1 MVQDVDYDT
10 ARLSVVGGWAG
21 RRVERTYPPST
32 KDTWD
37 EYGPPDGCAWPDDGE
52 VWLLSRAQAVTLYER
67 RQELLD
73 FVRQKVERS
82 PRAFYCDIWIPV
94 VASWGGG
101 RLYHSTALVNLK
113 AHTDC
118 MDDSDTGSTMAS
130 MHIKD
135 LITGGEGNFDTS
147 KTISHGPNQ
156 AR

>member
-1 MVQDVDYDT
+1 MVAQPSPSRHLVRAST
-10 ARLSVVGGWAG
+10 GIARL
-21 RRVERTYPPST
+21 
-32 KDTWD
+32 
-37 EYGPPDGCAWPDDGE
+37 
-52 VWLLSRAQAVTLYER
+52 
-67 RQELLD
+67 
-73 FVRQKVERS
+73 VRQKVERS
-82 PRAFYCDIWIPV
+82 PWAFYCDIWIPV